1 MVLNAVGECRRNIR
15 SEAQVL
21 QCPQRADHNARPNDS
36 VAAACTFA
44 PRGNTLRCAE
54 TANAI
59 CSIKDQAAATDLFQ
73 LKGSP
78 DRHTLCRMTDSLRA
92 SAVRALPG
100 PHRLAIASAQS
111 LRREA
116 RLTRVRMTTAASY
129 INVRARWSRSVI
141 SYRCDRSRP
150 TGIAS
155 ESIPDGLRR
164 IGIGQNAL
172 DPRRC

>member
-1 MVLNAVGECRRNIR
+1 MSTTGLRI
-15 SEAQVL
+15 
-21 QCPQRADHNARPNDS
+21 NARPNDS

-129 INVRARWSRSVI
+129 INVRARWSPQRDILPLRSL
-141 SYRCDRSRP
+141 S
-150 TGIAS
+150 
-155 ESIPDGLRR
+155 PDWYCLGVNPRWARR